1 MPALVP
7 KGLPC
12 AAVRARFLEA
22 LCGKAVNMSAK
33 GMPAPVEVL
42 ACPVC
47 QREVRPDGGGTS
59 LVCVHCGRTYS
70 MVDGVPVMLSS
81 AAEQALGA
89 TVSEQTA
96 ARLVK
101 RRTSIIG
108 LIVRLATPPPSM
120 VNTGAR
126 RGYHELRRL
135 LQAKSAAPRL
145 LVVGCGDRPGE
156 GMRALGKELLSS
168 AVNLDIGPFPIVNVV
183 GTGDELPFLPETFD
197 AVAIQA
203 VLEHVPY
210 PRKVVSE
217 IHRVLKPGGYVY
229 AEIPFLQAFHAGPG
243 DYQRYTVNG
252 IRVLFEDFS
261 PIMAGVCCG
270 PTSAVTNVLVNYGAV
285 ALSFGSG
292 FLYKVLWRLFGWIAF
307 PFKYLDLLLAN
318 LPNAHIVA
326 SGVSFLGQKAER
338 Q

>member
-1 MPALVP
+1 M
-7 KGLPC
+7 
-12 AAVRARFLEA
+12 AVTV
-22 LCGKAVNMSAK
+22 K
-33 GMPAPVEVL
+33 PAPSEVL

-47 QREVRPDGGGTS
+47 QNALHPIESGAQ
-59 LVCVHCGRTYS
+59 LQCAHCGRLYG
-70 MVDGVPVMLSS
+70 VVNGVPILLSS
-81 AAEQALGA
+81 EAQQAIGQAL
-89 TVSEQTA
+89 SQQYTA
-96 ARLVK
+96 RFAK
-101 RRTSIIG
+101 SRTSLLGRIAG
-108 LIVRLATPPPSM
+108 FVTPPPAM
-120 VNTGAR
+120 LNTGAR
-126 RGYHELRRL
+126 RGYRQLRKL
-135 LQAKSAAPRL
+135 LEARAVQPRL
-145 LVVGCGDRPGE
+145 LVVGCGERPGE

-168 AVNLDIGPFPIVNVV
+168 AVNLDIGPFPIVNVI
-183 GTGDELPFLPETFD
+183 GTGDELPFLSESFD

-210 PRKVVSE
+210 PRKVVNE

-252 IRVLFEDFS
+252 IRVLFDEYAEIF
-261 PIMAGVCCG
+261 AGVCCG
-270 PTSAVTNVLVNYGAV
+270 PTSAVTNLLSNYAAV

-326 SGVSFLGQKAER
+326 SGVSYLGQKAER